1 MSPKHCIAR
10 HAAPRP
16 STFQPA
22 FQKQTLIIFFL
33 LFFLSEKYPGETGQG
48 GIGGN
53 AGANGLNGEPGADG
67 VDGSQGK
74 RRSHYTPRFF

>member
-1 MSPKHCIAR
+1 MLLLVQALFNQLFKNKH
-10 HAAPRP
+10 
-16 STFQPA
+16 SLF
-22 FQKQTLIIFFL
+22 FFL